1 MSRFV
6 CYIYQHTGVPSIPG
20 TVLGPMGWQVV
31 RQDLSSAARAL
42 AEVMRGRW
50 AHSAQRNSLGS
61 GRLPGGGA
69 TRAGPVGQTG
79 AGRQGHDMRMGE
91 EQGISDGGLMDAS
104 LAGENCLA
112 SSAKAIFSAEGTG
125 GRGGNK
131 LEEVRPELDRKWS
144 DPFRI
149 NCWGVRQREAGRGST
164 LP

>member
-1 MSRFV
+1 MVKITIHHNVFAQSLSV
-6 CYIYQHTGVPSIPG
+6 SIKIAQLH
-20 TVLGPMGWQVV
+20 VYHQILY
-31 RQDLSSAARAL
+31 L
-42 AEVMRGRW
+42 AEVGRGRW

-91 EQGISDGGLMDAS
+91 GQGISDGGFMDAS